1 MTSSLID
8 RLNAVSEQVALKRPV
23 RVASTVNLTL
33 SAFQTIDGVTP
44 AASDENLRV
53 LVKNQMTSS
62 ENGIYLM
69 TTGSWER
76 TDDFDGNRDVV
87 KGTRVPVT
95 EGNIGANKTYVVT
108 AADPIIIDESGITFS
123 EITESLVTSEFA
135 KPRAPVST
143 LSSDTILTALDAG
156 KQIDVDC
163 TSADRVITLP
173 AVSDP
178 DLRNGDR
185 ITIRY
190 AAGTNQITIACQGS
204 DGINGAS
211 SLALTSR
218 YESLTLA
225 ANDSNWAVIGHARP
239 FAAGSVVF
247 IRAVSRT
254 LLTPPVSPVP
264 GARYIIAANGVP
276 MGDWSSY
283 ANNDVIEANGQ
294 GGWIRYSPSESWHA
308 YVEAEN
314 KVAFFTG
321 TAWQGLPN
329 TDDPAESDLGYAFFQ
344 HQEADGTDA
353 GASVASSW
361 TARKLATEIAN
372 SIAGCSL
379 ASNTI
384 TLPAGKYLI
393 IANGSFHATGDT
405 QLRFKSTTTST
416 VIYSPQN
423 RLIAAGQADVMHLVG
438 VLNLSA
444 QEAFKLEYWCGNPAG
459 STSDLGRAIAGSA
472 STIGATAFEF
482 YAGVQI
488 LDLASL
494 QGGKGDPGDI
504 GPQGFSGFKYQ
515 YSTATT
521 ESEPATGFLRLS
533 DTDFSFFST
542 LGAGFAYI
550 DGQSAETGNP
560 DVSDEIAA
568 WGTSG
573 GILKIAKVGSEQN
586 WVTYDV
592 QLAGVTDNGGWL
604 KLTLHYRDHAG
615 SLTNADTISVQFSA
629 KGTTGAAGTS
639 FPVFDYTLDLSTV
652 DAVPSVGHLRLH
664 TGNTFINIHET
675 DLLVVDRAA
684 DIAAWDDDG
693 GPLNRGYLYIVNAA
707 TAARIGVFKITGSN
721 NDLGSYVRLNVTAI
735 SYAAPGADTR
745 VALMFAPAGATGTI
759 GGTLGLV
766 DSVIPK
772 SSGVGG
778 ATLQPS
784 SITESSAGKLS
795 VNYISTASATV
806 SSALKVSNLPS
817 VVSTT
822 GVGVGIEFETK
833 NGSSTPFLAASI
845 VAEAKSVVN
854 SSEKADLV
862 FKTVSGA
869 AAPIERMRLRDF
881 GNLELGSS
889 SAFALKGNGQQTLTG
904 GFAVTPFSIGTIS
917 GSTVTPNGANGQLQY
932 LTNNGAFQINP
943 PPADTAV
950 DILVTNTASNGTITF
965 SSGFTVGTSV
975 GDTLPTANGKSG
987 IISIQRINGL
997 STYSL
1002 RSLSTST

>member
-53 LVKNQMTSS
+53 LVKNQMTPS

-76 TDDFDGNRDVV
+76 ADDFDGNRDVV

-95 EGNIGANKTYVVT
+95 ESNLGANKTYVVT
-108 AADPIIIDESGITFS
+108 AADPIIIDESGLTFS

-264 GARYIIAANGVP
+264 GARYIIAASGVP

-329 TDDPAESDLGYAFFQ
+329 TDDPAESALGYALFQ
-344 HQEADGTDA
+344 DRRASAVEGGTA
-353 GASVASSW
+353 AISTWTERTLQTSVVNRI
-361 TARKLATEIAN
+361 T
-372 SIAGCSL
+372 GCSL
-379 ASNTI
+379 ASNAV

-393 IANGSFHATGDT
+393 VADASFYMSDETH
-405 QLRFKSTTTST
+405 LRLKSTTTAT
-416 VIYSPQN
+416 VLYGPQA
-423 RLIAAGQADVMHLVG
+423 RLQAVNQGQVSHLVG
-438 VLNLSA
+438 VLDLAA
-444 QEAFKLEYWCGNPAG
+444 QEAFKLEYWA
-459 STSDLGRAIAGSA
+459 TSA
-472 STIGATAFEF
+472 SGLTSGLGKSITGDHTGSNLEI
-482 YAGVQI
+482 YASVQI
-488 LDLASL
+488 VDLSSL

-504 GPQGFSGFKYQ
+504 GPQGFAGFKYQ
-515 YSTATT
+515 FSSSNIQAD
-521 ESEPATGFLRLS
+521 PGAGFLRLNNAAFGS
-533 DTDFSFFST
+533 VT
-542 LGAGFAYI
+542 AAVI
-550 DGQSAETGNP
+550 DALSAEGAPGP
-560 DVSDEIAA
+560 DVSNEIAA
-568 WGTSG
+568 WGSTG
-573 GILKIAKVGSEQN
+573 GIFKITKVGAEQN
-586 WVTYDV
+586 WITYNV
-592 QLAGVTDNGGWL
+592 LPSGVVNHGGYLSLA
-604 KLTLHYRDHAG
+604 LTPRSSAG
-615 SLTNADTISVQFSA
+615 SLTNADFVSVQFSP
-629 KGTTGAAGTS
+629 KGEPGATGSS
-639 FPVFDYTLDLSTV
+639 FPIYDYTFSS
-652 DAVPSVGHLRLH
+652 AVPGDPGGGKFLFNVSSGWSFASINTLYISKTDRLGVLRD
-664 TGNTFINIHET
+664 T
-675 DLLVVDRAA
+675 

-693 GPLNRGYLYIVNAA
+693 ASGNRGYLYLMDAA
-707 TAARIGVFKITGSN
+707 TAQRIATLKVTGTLSDN
-721 NDLGSYVRLNVTAI
+721 TLYDMLPVTYI
-735 SYAAPGADTR
+735 SGAAPLGGTR
-745 VALMFAPAGATGTI
+745 VALMFVPAGATGSI
-759 GGTLGLV
+759 GGTTGLV
-766 DSVIPK
+766 DNTILRAD
-772 SSGVGG
+772 GVGG
-778 ATLQPS
+778 SVIQPARS
-784 SITESSAGKLS
+784 TEDDAGKYTVNFVDSAADAIASVLKLS
-795 VNYISTASATV
+795 RATSGTPAVGIGVRQEFEIETASGNNMEVA
-806 SSALKVSNLPS
+806 AAID
-817 VVSTT
+817 VVSTDVT
-822 GVGVGIEFETK
+822 G
-833 NGSSTPFLAASI
+833 GSEDFDFSMKLMTA
-845 VAEAKSVVN
+845 
-854 SSEKADLV
+854 
-862 FKTVSGA
+862 GA
-869 AAPIERMRLRDF
+869 AAAEVVRF
-881 GNLELGSS
+881 
-889 SAFALKGNGQQTLTG
+889 
-904 GFAVTPFSIGTIS
+904 
-917 GSTVTPNGANGQLQY
+917 
-932 LTNNGAFQINP
+932 
-943 PPADTAV
+943 
-950 DILVTNTASNGTITF
+950 
-965 SSGFTVGTSV
+965 
-975 GDTLPTANGKSG
+975 
-987 IISIQRINGL
+987 L
-997 STYSL
+997 STGAAYLAGSAAKSFFTL
-1002 RSLSTST
+1002 LADKR